1 VFFVP
6 PSFRRRRSIQD
17 EEDGGKK
24 NSNTQG
30 FNQKH
35 ITNRGGGGW
44 KIEIPGE
51 NKQTNKKKNKKNR
64 KFFPSS
70 FSFFDLNSSGNQ
82 KGLCFFLFFLLKLML
97 WFLISSLALALGG
110 ASAALPTIPAD
121 GRGAAGTGFVR
132 LTTAAY
138 PGGGNGDVMRGG
150 TEPAGVGYVEEI

>member
-1 VFFVP
+1 MGEKKTQTHKASTKNTLQTGVG
-6 PSFRRRRSIQD
+6 
-17 EEDGGKK
+17 EGGKLK
-24 NSNTQG
+24 FREKT
-30 FNQKH
+30 
-35 ITNRGGGGW
+35 
-44 KIEIPGE
+44 
-51 NKQTNKKKNKKNR
+51 NKQTKKKQENR

-150 TEPAGVGYVEEI
+150 TEPAGVGYVEENYFF

>member
-1 VFFVP
+1 MGEKKTQTHKASTKNTLQTGVG
-6 PSFRRRRSIQD
+6 
-17 EEDGGKK
+17 EGGKLK
-24 NSNTQG
+24 FREKT
-30 FNQKH
+30 
-35 ITNRGGGGW
+35 
-44 KIEIPGE
+44 
-51 NKQTNKKKNKKNR
+51 NKQTKKKQENR